1 MRAVVCDAYG
11 PPEVLRLEE
20 VPQPIQAGD
29 EALVRIRA
37 TTVAR
42 ADTHLRSGT
51 PFFQRFRSG
60 LRRPK
65 RRILGHE
72 LAGEIAAVGLDV
84 AGLGAGDRAFDGLR
98 NVALWLLHKRVG
110 ARKVVFDLPPP
121 YRNED
126 VLFLKGLLEAGEY
139 RPVVD
144 RTYPLEDV
152 VEASGYVE
160 TEQKTGNVVLTLNGG
175 PAR

>member
-20 VPQPIQAGD
+20 VPQPIQSDD

-42 ADTHLRSGT
+42 ADTHLRSST
-51 PFFQRFRSG
+51 PFFQRFQSG
-60 LRRPK
+60 LRRP
-65 RRILGHE
+65 
-72 LAGEIAAVGLDV
+72 
-84 AGLGAGDRAFDGLR
+84 
-98 NVALWLLHKRVG
+98 
-110 ARKVVFDLPPP
+110 
-121 YRNED
+121 
-126 VLFLKGLLEAGEY
+126 LEAGEY